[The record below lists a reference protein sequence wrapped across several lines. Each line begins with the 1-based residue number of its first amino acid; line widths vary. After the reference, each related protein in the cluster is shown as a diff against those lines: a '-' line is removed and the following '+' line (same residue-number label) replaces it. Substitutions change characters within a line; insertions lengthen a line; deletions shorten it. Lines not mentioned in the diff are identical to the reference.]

1 MSKAL
6 RMKLAQEIVD
16 NGKKRS
22 GTYDI
27 GALFDEGQ
35 TSMSRKNL
43 EAVVTNY
50 FNERANAIKLTKE
63 TINMTP
69 EQLRWHMFTK
79 ALMDLV
85 EGKKGRLWKL
95 DKAAASR
102 GMTKTDDTLT
112 FYYKRPVISGMNTDS
127 FAKSLEET
135 FNTMLKKEVK
145 NVLKTKKFIDYS
157 HGRSLPGEFE
167 QEQEGQM
174 TRPEFRS
181 EQGFKAPGAVGTK
194 AQKDIENAIYSVL
207 RSGAEKIAGNKRL
220 YTNITKI
227 VKAKYD
233 DIFQVNMDVKSKTT
247 KKSDGSKASFE
258 GELVFSEDKL
268 NPGGPD
274 VKVREEMKK
283 WLQQDWS
290 EELGNYLKKLMKLD
304 ITRGQRIWSDSPG
317 PVDRAMILQQGL
329 LAEGLVTAMGKL
341 DRRSKRVSKDGG
353 LDMRLKVN
361 KEFIKKM
368 NEITKKKIA
377 ANDKIK
383 KAKKMKSSTKRSG
396 GGAVALK
403 KPRQRTKDSAKTA
416 QSPLHLQAMLEAQLP
431 QEVASR
437 MGQGGALVYRSG
449 RFANSVEP
457 TQVMVGPRGGVQVD
471 YTYMKM
477 PYQTFEPGYKQGS
490 TQRDPRKIIGESVR
504 AIAQSIIGDKFLKV
518 RRV

>member
-1 MSKAL
+1 
-6 RMKLAQEIVD
+6 
-16 NGKKRS
+16 
-22 GTYDI
+22 
-27 GALFDEGQ
+27 
-35 TSMSRKNL
+35 
-43 EAVVTNY
+43 
-50 FNERANAIKLTKE
+50 
-63 TINMTP
+63 
-69 EQLRWHMFTK
+69 
-79 ALMDLV
+79 
-85 EGKKGRLWKL
+85 
-95 DKAAASR
+95 
-102 GMTKTDDTLT
+102 
-112 FYYKRPVISGMNTDS
+112 
-127 FAKSLEET
+127 
-135 FNTMLKKEVK
+135 
-145 NVLKTKKFIDYS
+145 
-157 HGRSLPGEFE
+157 
-167 QEQEGQM
+167 
-174 TRPEFRS
+174 
-181 EQGFKAPGAVGTK
+181 
-194 AQKDIENAIYSVL
+194 
-207 RSGAEKIAGNKRL
+207 
-220 YTNITKI
+220 
-227 VKAKYD
+227 
-233 DIFQVNMDVKSKTT
+233 MDVKSKTT
-247 KKSDGSKASFE
+247 KKSDGSTAAFE
-258 GELVFSEDKL
+258 GELVFSDDGL

-283 WLQQDWS
+283 WLEQEWS
-290 EELGNYLKKLMKLD
+290 EELGLYLKKLMKLD
-304 ITRGQRIWSDSPG
+304 IKRGQNLWSDSPG

-383 KAKKMKSSTKRSG
+383 KAKKMKSSRKTSG

-403 KPRQRTKDSAKTA
+403 KPRQRTRDAAKTA
-416 QSPLHLQAMLEAQLP
+416 QSPLHLQAMLENLLP

-490 TQRDPRKIIGESVR
+490 TQRDPRKIIGDSVR

>member
-1 MSKAL
+1 MSKEL

-35 TSMSRKNL
+35 TVISRKNL

-50 FNERANAIKLTKE
+50 FNRSGMVPKALTEDNINLSPEDLKWE
-63 TINMTP
+63 TFADALKK
-69 EQLRWHMFTK
+69 QVSRKQTK
-79 ALMDLV
+79 A
-85 EGKKGRLWKL
+85 RLWKL
-95 DKAAASR
+95 DGPSKL
-102 GMTKTDDTLT
+102 TKTNLT
-112 FYYKRPVISGMNTDS
+112 FYYKRPLISGKNTAD
-127 FAKSLEET
+127 FKKSLEEN
-135 FNTMLKKEVK
+135 FNEMLKKEVK
-145 NVLKTKKFIDYS
+145 ELIKTKKFIEYS
-157 HGRSLPGEFE
+157 HGRSLPKDFQKEK
-167 QEQEGQM
+167 EGQM
-174 TRPEFRS
+174 SAPSMRN
-181 EQGFKAPGAVGTK
+181 EQEFKAPGAVGTK
-194 AQKDIENAIYSVL
+194 AQRDIENAIYDVL
-207 RSGAEKIAGNKRL
+207 KNGAEKIAGNKRL

-247 KKSDGSKASFE
+247 KKSDGSKATFE

-274 VKVREEMKK
+274 RKVREEMKK
-283 WLQQDWS
+283 WLEQDWS
-290 EELGNYLKKLMKLD
+290 EELGEYLKKLMKLD
-304 ITRGQRIWSDSPG
+304 IKRGQRIWSDSPG
-317 PVDRAMILQQGL
+317 PIDRAMIIQQGL
-329 LAEGLVTAMGKL
+329 IAEGLVTAMGGL
-341 DRRSKRVSKDGG
+341 DKRSKRVSKDGG

-368 NEITKKKIA
+368 DAILKKNIA
-377 ANDKIK
+377 AHDKIQ
-383 KAKKMKSSTKRSG
+383 KAKKMKSSRKTSG
-396 GGAVALK
+396 GGVVPLK
-403 KPRQRTKDSAKTA
+403 KPRQRTKDAAKTA

-431 QEVASR
+431 AEVTSR
-437 MGQGGALVYRSG
+437 MGQGGALVYRTG